1 MDDRKIDE
9 RTFDFALLVVDVYK
23 FLLGKKEFV
32 LSKQFLRAGTSIGA
46 NVSEAQA
53 AQSRNDF
60 ISKMSIA
67 SKEARETLYWIRL
80 LKKSGYLTG
89 YSRLGL
95 LEGEIS
101 SIVKIITSIVKTT
114 QNSKPKTKNC
124 GLMLLVREIR
134 SIVKIITRIVK
145 TTQNSK
151 PKTKN

>member
-1 MDDRKIDE
+1 MKKIDE
-9 RTFDFALLVVDVYK
+9 RTFDFALLVVDVYR

-80 LKKSGYLTG
+80 LKKSGYLKG
-89 YSRLGL
+89 YSSLGL
-95 LEGEIS
+95 LDDEIR
-101 SIVKIITSIVKTT
+101 SIVKILTSIVKTT
-114 QNSKPKTKNC
+114 QENNPKPKTQNPKAKTVIKS
-124 GLMLLVREIR
+124 GGK
-134 SIVKIITRIVK
+134 IVW
-145 TTQNSK
+145 
-151 PKTKN
+151 